1 MTHVE
6 INIQEKS
13 LDGFIEFRHVMK
25 CCKKPNVATV
35 SQTLLFVCFFCWYL
49 LVKKLFNYV

>member
-49 LVKKLFNYV
+49 LVKKNF